1 MLKIAPNP
9 DAAYEICTVFAPDC
23 RYQWRQRLNHSSS
36 SSGSRSHGLFGTYS
50 TSSTHYSFPETT
62 TEQPSHTYIS
72 PSGSSSLAGVSLRE
86 SENLNANF
94 SNYDRYNVPA
104 TSSVSNSTF
113 RRQKEYESAIGESE
127 YDYEEENEED
137 SDEDENG
144 NINGFYSRG
153 SSNIT
158 YVLRPTM
165 DTSVRNHT
173 TVYLGLIHVQ

>member
-23 RYQWRQRLNHSSS
+23 RQQWRQRLNHSSS
-36 SSGSRSHGLFGTYS
+36 SSGSRSHESSGTQS
-50 TSSTHYSFPETT
+50 TSSTNYKSFPETT
-62 TEQPSHTYIS
+62 TENSHTS
-72 PSGSSSLAGVSLRE
+72 VSSSGSFSIAGVSRRE

-94 SNYDRYNVPA
+94 SSHNSYNNSA
-104 TSSVSNSTF
+104 TTFASNNTF
-113 RRQKEYESAIGESE
+113 GRRKEGESE

-144 NINGFYSRG
+144 DFYGFSSRG
-153 SSNIT
+153 PANIT

-165 DTSVRNHT
+165 ETSVRNHT
-173 TVYLGLIHVQ
+173 TVHLKAIVKFENN